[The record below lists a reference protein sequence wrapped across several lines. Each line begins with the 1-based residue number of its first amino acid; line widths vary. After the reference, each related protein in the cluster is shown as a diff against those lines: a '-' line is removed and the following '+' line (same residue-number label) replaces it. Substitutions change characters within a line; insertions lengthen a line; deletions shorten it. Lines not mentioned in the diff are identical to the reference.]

1 MTKVI
6 STTSTNTNKTRT
18 LEKENE
24 KYIFMIALSLIY
36 AMILAATFWIPL
48 DKSMTFI
55 QIFSS
60 FPRYYK
66 VSQKKLGVT
75 TCNSSSNS
83 QFFLGHLVVSPQLTP
98 SLFKSYGEN

>member
-48 DKSMTFI
+48 NKSMTFI
-55 QIFSS
+55 QIFSVHTVNTGPPVFS
-60 FPRYYK
+60 K
-66 VSQKKLGVT
+66 ATLVL
-75 TCNSSSNS
+75 
-83 QFFLGHLVVSPQLTP
+83 QF
-98 SLFKSYGEN
+98 

>member
-6 STTSTNTNKTRT
+6 STTSTSTNKTRT

-48 DKSMTFI
+48 NKSMTFI

-60 FPRYYK
+60 FPRYYYVILFSPPSTNCTVCTPYPK
-66 VSQKKLGVT
+66 T
-75 TCNSSSNS
+75 NND
-83 QFFLGHLVVSPQLTP
+83 FL
-98 SLFKSYGEN
+98 

>member
-48 DKSMTFI
+48 NDFYSDLLKLS
-55 QIFSS
+55 QILLCNLI
-60 FPRYYK
+60 FPSIYK
-66 VSQKKLGVT
+66 LYSLY
-75 TCNSSSNS
+75 S
-83 QFFLGHLVVSPQLTP
+83 LPQN
-98 SLFKSYGEN
+98 KQ